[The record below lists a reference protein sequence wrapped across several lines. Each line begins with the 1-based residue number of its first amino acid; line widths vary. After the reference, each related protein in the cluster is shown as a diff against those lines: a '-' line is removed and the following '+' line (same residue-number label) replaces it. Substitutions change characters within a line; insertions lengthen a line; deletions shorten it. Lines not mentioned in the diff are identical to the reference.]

1 MVTLSGVRWL
11 PLKSVHFSVT
21 HLRSIFN
28 TTARSCLSLILLYS
42 TGRES
47 DDETE
52 SMLDDETSLVMGAF
66 SASKDK
72 DLEQNDDGVVDF

>member
-1 MVTLSGVRWL
+1 MRCL

-21 HLRSIFN
+21 YLHSTFDA
-28 TTARSCLSLILLYS
+28 TARSCLSLILLYS